1 MLLFNKI
8 TKKLIKKKIT
18 ISVAESCTGGLLC
31 ANITAVSGVS
41 EIFNMGLITYSNKA
55 KSNLINI
62 KSNHIKKYGAVSYET
77 AKLMAENLHKISRS
91 ALCIS
96 TTGIAGP
103 TGGSIKKPVG
113 LIYIGIKYKNEVNV
127 LEKNF
132 SGSREQIQ
140 KKTIKTIFKLIDELI

>member
-1 MLLFNKI
+1 MRETIVFLLIVPCLFAHDPEKEH
-8 TKKLIKKKIT
+8 LEW
-18 ISVAESCTGGLLC
+18 AQYYR
-31 ANITAVSGVS
+31 
-41 EIFNMGLITYSNKA
+41 M
-55 KSNLINI
+55 
-62 KSNHIKKYGAVSYET
+62 GAVYSET
-77 AKLMAENLHKISRS
+77 
-91 ALCIS
+91 S